1 MDNWGIEFL
10 EEPVDLL
17 KEISNLT
24 IMTHFSRMDF
34 DIEVV
39 NSIPEIDEQEIEN
52 FVEHLLKPC
61 RDHLIFMISLRQ
73 REIQQMPD
81 NTWRAFEMVALNL
94 LERITDQLA
103 TWKKNWQY
111 VERWGYV
118 PRPW

>member
-1 MDNWGIEFL
+1 MDNWQIGFL

-24 IMTHFSRMDF
+24 LMTRFGRMDF

-39 NSIPEIDEQEIEN
+39 NSIPKSDEQEIEN
-52 FVEHLLKPC
+52 FVERLLRPC
-61 RDHLIFMISLRQ
+61 RDHLIFMISPRQ
-73 REIQQMPD
+73 REIQYMLD

-111 VERWGYV
+111 VQDWGYV